1 MGFVC
6 VTSDFSDVSIEQ
18 NVTFC
23 GLNVT
28 SDFSDF
34 SIEQNIAVYVLFFL
48 FCVLPEN
55 LPFSDFFPQVFFQL
69 RLMCDRNSDFGLCNL
84 THCFA
89 VILTRSRAR
98 STFLWTLGNL
108 FWLLSRHGNSNGSGM
123 SHVTTASPNHPSGY
137 LGGWARP
144 WSAEEMLD
152 GQHQRVDI
160 PVHARSAHNGLLQKR
175 LEEDL
180 C

>member
-1 MGFVC
+1 MQFMGFVC
-6 VTSDFSDVSIEQ
+6 VTSDFSDVTIEQ

-34 SIEQNIAVYVLFFL
+34 SIEQNIAVYVLVFFL

-55 LPFSDFFPQVFFQL
+55 LPFSDFFPQVFFQR
-69 RLMCDRNSDFGLCNL
+69 RLMCDRNSDFSLCNL

-123 SHVTTASPNHPSGY
+123 SHVTTASPKPFLRAPWR
-137 LGGWARP
+137 LGGVG
-144 WSAEEMLD
+144 M
-152 GQHQRVDI
+152 G
-160 PVHARSAHNGLLQKR
+160 
-175 LEEDL
+175 
-180 C
+180 